1 MAQAMKKRLMA
12 IVLLVGF
19 IGSLIA
25 SLVSGVPDKLPGAAL
40 GSEAL
45 LHAGRTLAFFA
56 AYLAVLV
63 VFVRGW
69 EGELPYELSGRGL
82 KYKTRE
88 LKEEIQGTIEALIE
102 ANEELAD
109 RVDELKSR
117 MDSLENRE

>member
-1 MAQAMKKRLMA
+1 MACARFA
-12 IVLLVGF
+12 VRV
-19 IGSLIA
+19 SSA
-25 SLVSGVPDKLPGAAL
+25 SSRASSASANSSFALPGAAL